1 MTGYDTYSIDNTKN
15 NRYPSRCHIR
25 NAVIYS
31 GALSWQRQSQRCCVK
46 GAAYNIVGWASGAL
60 SDVVSRK
67 QRGENRNGA
76 VFIRTPFGKNETLFH
91 PADPLKKPKAVTKAE
106 AAQESENVPK
116 QISEADF
123 HAKTDAKEEQKENA
137 VWKTLEKA
145 ADRIKALGNLPGFIG
160 RAIRKIYLTIREIYD
175 RIKEWNR
182 FVARTLLLQQT
193 KRLLKHIAPV
203 KIRGNLHFGFAD
215 PSVTGNTLA
224 AIALFYPVLP
234 KKLFIVP
241 DFQNKILEGE
251 LDFKG
256 RIYGIIL
263 VIVFC
268 KIWFNKDIQR
278 FRKKSR
284 RSKK

>member
-1 MTGYDTYSIDNTKN
+1 MIHILLTILKIIAILLVVILGMLLFIPV
-15 NRYPSRCHIR
+15 RYHGRGSRR
-25 NAVIYS
+25 DAVLKGQLTI
-31 GALSWQRQSQRCCVK
+31 SW
-46 GAAYNIVGWASGAL
+46 VGHLVHFRMWYPGNKEEKTEMEL
-60 SDVVSRK
+60 FLFGLPLGRMK
-67 QRGENRNGA
+67 RFFTR
-76 VFIRTPFGKNETLFH
+76 RT
-91 PADPLKKPKAVTKAE
+91 PLKKPKAVLKAE